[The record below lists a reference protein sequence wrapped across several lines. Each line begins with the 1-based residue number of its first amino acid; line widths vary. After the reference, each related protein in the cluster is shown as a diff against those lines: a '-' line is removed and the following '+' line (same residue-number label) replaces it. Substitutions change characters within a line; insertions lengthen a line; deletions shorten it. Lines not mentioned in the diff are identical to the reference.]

1 MLRRLSREIGRYR
14 KAAPKLL
21 TLGWSGWRALAKAQV
36 ALLRAERDLRRRP
49 TGEFVRDVVVQ
60 PPSSGRVADRHAEIR
75 ELAKALN
82 RAATFGLFRPKCL
95 VRSMG
100 LRRMIDD
107 AGISGATVRVGV
119 QVLRGRFIA
128 HAWVEYDGEV
138 MGDDPALVARYV
150 PLSGIQVAEFE

>member
-1 MLRRLSREIGRYR
+1 MLRRLRREIGRYR

-21 TLGWSGWRALAKAQV
+21 TLGWRGWRSLARAQI
-36 ALLRAERDLRRRP
+36 ALLRAQRDLRSRP
-49 TGEFVRDVVVQ
+49 TGEFVRDVAVHA
-60 PPSSGRVADRHAEIR
+60 PSSGATPDRRPEIR

-107 AGISGATVRVGV
+107 AGIAGATVRVGV

-150 PLSGIQVAEFE
+150 PLSGLQVAEFE